1 MSYNR
6 LKLYILSSNG
16 AMRISCIF
24 LILFLN
30 SIYTHAQSNQKS
42 DDNAS
47 KNVNHNRQL
56 KKKQENKKHLLSD
69 ESGLEPK
76 KIGLVDTTVQNKYG
90 DLLNDDSLFNKKYP
104 IWIPAVEVFGVN
116 FLTFSLDRFVG
127 KYDFSVTV
135 GPKTWR
141 DNLKNGWEWD
151 TDRFGINFIG
161 HPYSGTMTFNAAR
174 SNGYNYLQSI
184 PFAIGGSLMWE
195 YFGENTKPSY
205 NDIINTPINGA
216 FIGEIFYRLS
226 SNILDDR
233 TRGSQR
239 FFRELAAGL
248 IDPVRGFNR
257 LIQGKTFRNTSKEVY
272 QKEPLNV
279 TLYAG
284 IQKLNNDLPAFQT
297 KNSSQIFN
305 LQFDY
310 GNPFENRTR
319 KAFDL
324 FRFRA
329 DFNFGIGR
337 KILDNLTGYG
347 ILTGKNYQ
355 VDSGRKAMLLGL
367 FQYYDYWDN
376 FTFELGAIGIGG
388 GFINKIVLSTAS
400 KSNLYT
406 ALHLAAIPLAG
417 TSARYSPDTTQVGD
431 YNYGS
436 GFEGK
441 FETTLNFSKYATATF
456 VAYAYW
462 IHSYVG
468 PNHTHAN
475 ENNLISIF
483 KPRVTVTVIKN
494 LSIGFEEAFYT
505 NRVHYSQFATINNY
519 RSEQKVILI
528 LYLEDKQRRGHYN

>member
-1 MSYNR
+1 MAIRTFY
-6 LKLYILSSNG
+6 
-16 AMRISCIF
+16 
-24 LILFLN
+24 LFLLLVLTGN
-30 SIYTHAQSNQKS
+30 FIHAQNQQKTDS
-42 DDNAS
+42 TVS
-47 KNVNHNRQL
+47 KKV
-56 KKKQENKKHLLSD
+56 QENKQLERKKEVKKQLLTDST
-69 ESGLEPK
+69 GAEPK
-76 KIGLVDTTVQNKYG
+76 KSALVDTTVQNKYG

-104 IWIPAVEVFGVN
+104 LWIPAVEVFGVN
-116 FLTFSLDRFVG
+116 ALTFSLDRFVG

-135 GPKTWR
+135 GPKTWKE
-141 DNLKNGWEWD
+141 NLKNGWEWD

-174 SNGYNYLQSI
+174 SNGYNYWQSI
-184 PFAIGGSLMWE
+184 PFAFGGSLMWE

-205 NDIINTPINGA
+205 NDIVNTPINGA

-233 TRGSQR
+233 SVGSQR

-257 LIQGKTFRNTSKEVY
+257 LLQGKTFRKTKKEVY
-272 QKEPLNV
+272 QKEPLNI

-284 IQKLNNDLPAFQT
+284 MQKLDNKLLDAFKTQNT
-297 KNSSQIFN
+297 SQILN

-319 KAFDL
+319 KPFDL
-324 FRFRA
+324 FKFRA
-329 DFNFGIGR
+329 DFNIGVGR

-355 VDSGRKAMLLGL
+355 VDSGHKAMLIGL

-376 FTFELGAIGIGG
+376 FTFELGTIGFGG
-388 GFINKIVLSTAS
+388 GIITKISLNTTT

-406 ALHLAAIPLAG
+406 SLHFAAVPLAG

-436 GFEGK
+436 GLEGK
-441 FETTLNFSKYATATF
+441 FETTINYSKYATATF
-456 VAYAYW
+456 AAYSYW

-468 PNHTHAN
+468 PNHTKVN
-475 ENNLISIF
+475 ENNFILAL
-483 KPRVTVTVIKN
+483 KPRVTVTLIKN
-494 LSIGFEEAFYT
+494 LSIGFEEAIYT
-505 NRVHYSQFATINNY
+505 NKVHYSQFATVNTY
-519 RSEQKVILI
+519 RTEQKLFLI